1 MKNYNINFNYLLAP
15 VILATGYIGSNYFS
29 SKIEEKRHIND
40 EKEEDNSIPFN
51 KIKKILVKQFNK
63 INNTNQEHFHQIIK
77 NRQLLCKLS
86 KSILINTETIYIET
100 LLINDKLHNL
110 LEIFNQNINCIQ
122 WFEDEDE
129 LIKIYQTIER
139 SENKTI
145 KNILEELNYKLNDI
159 ANKNHKDEFLSYIN
173 FIEENF
179 KIYINK
185 MSTTFDNIQNL
196 IDNNLVQDKI
206 ILNDLIFINKY
217 IKSSIENYYK
227 DITIEFEKLKEII
240 DLIEWLDLEM
250 LEKIC

>member
-1 MKNYNINFNYLLAP
+1 MKNYNINYFLAP

-29 SKIEEKRHIND
+29 SKIEEKHNNREIKD
-40 EKEEDNSIPFN
+40 DYDRIPFN

-100 LLINDKLHNL
+100 LLINDKLYNL

-179 KIYINK
+179 KNYINK
-185 MSTTFDNIQNL
+185 MSSTFDNIQNL

>member
-1 MKNYNINFNYLLAP
+1 MKNYNINYFLAP
-15 VILATGYIGSNYFS
+15 VILATGYIGSNFFS
-29 SKIEEKRHIND
+29 SKIEEKHNNIEIKDDYDR
-40 EKEEDNSIPFN
+40 IPFN

-63 INNTNQEHFHQIIK
+63 INNTNQEYFHQIIK

-100 LLINDKLHNL
+100 LLINDKLYNL

-129 LIKIYQTIER
+129 LIKIYQTIEK
-139 SENKTI
+139 SEDKTI
-145 KNILEELNYKLNDI
+145 KNILEELNYKPNDI

-179 KIYINK
+179 KNYINK

-206 ILNDLIFINKY
+206 ILNDLIFINKH
-217 IKSSIENYYK
+217 IKSSIEKYYK
-227 DITIEFEKLKEII
+227 YITIEFEKLKEII
-240 DLIEWLDLEM
+240 NLIEWLDLEM

>member
-1 MKNYNINFNYLLAP
+1 MKNYNINYFLAP

-29 SKIEEKRHIND
+29 SKIEEKHNNIEIKDDYDR
-40 EKEEDNSIPFN
+40 IPFN

-100 LLINDKLHNL
+100 LLINDKLYNL

-129 LIKIYQTIER
+129 LIKIYQTIEG

-179 KIYINK
+179 KNYINK
-185 MSTTFDNIQNL
+185 MSSTFDNIQNL

>member
-1 MKNYNINFNYLLAP
+1 MKNYNINYFLAP

-29 SKIEEKRHIND
+29 SKIEEKHNNREIKD
-40 EKEEDNSIPFN
+40 DYDRIPFN

-86 KSILINTETIYIET
+86 KSILINTEIIYIET
-100 LLINDKLHNL
+100 LLINDKLYNL

-179 KIYINK
+179 KNYINK
-185 MSTTFDNIQNL
+185 MSSTFDNIQNL